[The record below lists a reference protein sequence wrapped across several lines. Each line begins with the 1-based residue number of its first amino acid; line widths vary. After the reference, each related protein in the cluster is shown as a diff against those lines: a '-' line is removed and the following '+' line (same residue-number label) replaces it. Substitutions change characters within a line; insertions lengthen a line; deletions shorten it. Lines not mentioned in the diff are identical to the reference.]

1 MHPPPPSLSLGRGPP
16 KGGAGVLALSARP
29 AQVSSSPPLVFSGDD
44 GQVRGGE
51 AAAAAA
57 AGGAFSQTFQRGAA
71 RLQGVGA
78 ASAAGLVATDACT
91 SDPLLFFLGDRTLCG
106 LFLEA
111 NGR

>member
-1 MHPPPPSLSLGRGPP
+1 M
-16 KGGAGVLALSARP
+16 LALSARP

-51 AAAAAA
+51 AAAAA
-57 AGGAFSQTFQRGAA
+57 GGAFSQTFQRGAE

>member
-1 MHPPPPSLSLGRGPP
+1 M
-16 KGGAGVLALSARP
+16 LALSARP

-51 AAAAAA
+51 AA